1 LLGAEA
7 EAEAVVELDLMLGR
21 AAVVIEAQVLTTAPR
36 TTGRVRTAVAMLAVT
51 EEEIEYDQTRVA

>member
-1 LLGAEA
+1 M
-7 EAEAVVELDLMLGR
+7 VELDLMLGR